1 MFLFLLHIFSILGVN
16 PIKGGLYYDIT
27 KAALDMV
34 TKQFAL
40 ELGQHQIRVNS
51 ANPNLV
57 LTETMQKYM
66 MEAEFVEEKT
76 KALTPLGRL
85 CTVKEVVEPVMYLL
99 SDHSTM
105 VNGTIHVIDGG
116 LLSNIPV

>member
-40 ELGQHQIRVNS
+40 ELGPHQIRVNS